1 MKTIQLLLVLLMVG
15 IPTMN
20 AQSYKMVLKK
30 TDGTTHEF
38 PVEDIVE
45 VSVEEVTP
53 KLPLYV
59 TVSENELID
68 PSTSS
73 KSKRTPARAP
83 IITTSSLSTFSMYGA
98 NTNYKLTKE
107 SQWKAVPNYW
117 PYNVLPNVD
126 VTFYAYSD
134 GTFNTKGNFIQ
145 FNVDGNAFEQ
155 KDLLVAT
162 TTTSNQASG
171 GYVNLTFDHA
181 CAAVQ
186 FNMGMT
192 NKLNGQLGTKAL
204 TVNSVT
210 LKNVFN
216 SGEYYYSEGWKN
228 LSVKLEQG
236 NNPSYTLTNSD
247 ITISTE
253 LQPLPCEYIFMIPQ
267 TLTDALLEVKYT
279 VGSSEAKT
287 TTIPLSNITWAAGR
301 KYTINVKMNTSMI
314 EL

>member
-1 MKTIQLLLVLLMVG
+1 MRTIQLLLVLLMVG

-30 TDGTTHEF
+30 TDGTTHVF

-59 TVSENELID
+59 TVSENELTD

-73 KSKRTPARAP
+73 KSKRAPARAP
-83 IITTSSLSTFSMYGA
+83 IITTSSLSAFSMYGA
-98 NTNYKLTKE
+98 STSYKLTKG
-107 SQWKAVPNYW
+107 SQWKASPNYW

-192 NKLNGQLGTKAL
+192 SKLNGQLGSKEL

-301 KYTINVKMNTSMI
+301 KYTINVKLNTSMI

>member
-1 MKTIQLLLVLLMVG
+1 MKTIQLFLVLLMVG

-59 TVSENELID
+59 TVSENELTD

-73 KSKRTPARAP
+73 KSKRAPARAP
-83 IITTSSLSTFSMYGA
+83 IITTSSLSAFSMYGA
-98 NTNYKLTKE
+98 NTSYKLTKG
-107 SQWKAVPNYW
+107 SQWKASPNYW
-117 PYNVLPNVD
+117 PSSASSNVD

-171 GYVNLTFDHA
+171 GYVNLNFDHA

-192 NKLNGQLGTKAL
+192 SKLNGQLGPKEL

-287 TTIPLSNITWAAGR
+287 TNIPLSNITWAAGR
-301 KYTINVKMNTSMI
+301 KYTINVKLNTSMI

>member
-59 TVSENELID
+59 TVSENELTD

-134 GTFNTKGNFIQ
+134 GTFNKNGNFIQ

-192 NKLNGQLGTKAL
+192 SKLNGQLGSKEL

-301 KYTINVKMNTSMI
+301 KYTINVKLNTSMI